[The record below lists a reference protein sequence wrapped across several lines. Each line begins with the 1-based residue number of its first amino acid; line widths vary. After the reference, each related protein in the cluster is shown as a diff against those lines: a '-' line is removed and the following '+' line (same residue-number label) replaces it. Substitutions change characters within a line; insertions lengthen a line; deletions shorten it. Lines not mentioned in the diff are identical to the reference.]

1 MNSIKRTPTLF
12 LLLVFC
18 LINAAIAQE
27 SYILNYD
34 NVEVKKVTQD
44 IARFAKKTI
53 ILDPRVKGR
62 VTIFSNA
69 ALDQD
74 QVWQVY
80 LRTMQ
85 VNGFSSITEDGNIVR
100 IIPENEATRDENI
113 VLNDAEF
120 LTKVFLLENRLV
132 EEVLPMLKPITGRQ
146 SHLSSIPSINSILL
160 VDRKSNVDRIEALLK
175 ELDANDAAKIS
186 IIKLENLSSAE
197 AVRILE
203 KLKLQNY
210 PSMNNFIAIPFLP
223 SNAVILSANRIVT
236 KNIEETLN
244 KLDLD
249 AYTDGS
255 VAVIYLKYA
264 KADEVAAI
272 IETVSSNFV
281 TESVSQKPVVTFHAK
296 TNSLIISSE
305 DTHMDLIRN
314 LVAKIDIRRAQVLV
328 EAIIVE
334 LSETAAKNLG
344 VEMIFSG
351 SKDGN
356 IPIGITR
363 FQNTNSP
370 DLLAITGSAIQSG
383 DNATLSNLATTSLL
397 NTQGLIAA
405 FGNLNKGGDS
415 FLGILSAI
423 VEDKDSNILS
433 TPSIIAMDN
442 EPAHLVIGQEIP
454 ITTGESL
461 GANNANPFRT
471 TTRQEVGVKL
481 SITPQINEG
490 NSVILEI
497 KQEVSAVAGPITGS
511 SDLITN
517 KRTIETTV
525 LVDNNQIIVLGGLI
539 DNDVQEA
546 TQRVPFLSRLPL
558 LGRLFRSKN
567 ESVVRRNLTVFLRV
581 KILTDSN
588 SVDQVS
594 LEKYN
599 FLRAEGML
607 SPQKQEILDLTDKQ
621 PKEETEANT
630 TPREP
635 VVAEAKSPQQL
646 RREARQLRREA
657 RQKRREER
665 QQ

>member
-1 MNSIKRTPTLF
+1 
-12 LLLVFC
+12 
-18 LINAAIAQE
+18 
-27 SYILNYD
+27 
-34 NVEVKKVTQD
+34 
-44 IARFAKKTI
+44 
-53 ILDPRVKGR
+53 
-62 VTIFSNA
+62 
-69 ALDQD
+69 
-74 QVWQVY
+74 
-80 LRTMQ
+80 
-85 VNGFSSITEDGNIVR
+85 
-100 IIPENEATRDENI
+100 
-113 VLNDAEF
+113 
-120 LTKVFLLENRLV
+120 
-132 EEVLPMLKPITGRQ
+132 
-146 SHLSSIPSINSILL
+146 
-160 VDRKSNVDRIEALLK
+160 
-175 ELDANDAAKIS
+175 
-186 IIKLENLSSAE
+186 
-197 AVRILE
+197 
-203 KLKLQNY
+203 
-210 PSMNNFIAIPFLP
+210 
-223 SNAVILSANRIVT
+223 
-236 KNIEETLN
+236 
-244 KLDLD
+244 
-249 AYTDGS
+249 
-255 VAVIYLKYA
+255 
-264 KADEVAAI
+264 
-272 IETVSSNFV
+272 
-281 TESVSQKPVVTFHAK
+281 
-296 TNSLIISSE
+296 
-305 DTHMDLIRN
+305 
-314 LVAKIDIRRAQVLV
+314 
-328 EAIIVE
+328 
-334 LSETAAKNLG
+334 
-344 VEMIFSG
+344 
-351 SKDGN
+351 
-356 IPIGITR
+356 
-363 FQNTNSP
+363 
-370 DLLAITGSAIQSG
+370 
-383 DNATLSNLATTSLL
+383 LATTSLL

-405 FGNLNKGGDS
+405 FGNINKDGDS

-607 SPQKQEILDLTDKQ
+607 SPQQQEILDLTDKQ